1 MFVVLADGNAEM
13 TGKYIKSVVYNLHPT
28 FNPSVIKIEQPPFL
42 ISRIGWGY
50 FTIEIE
56 IEYQEWVGNKGI

>member
-42 ISRIGWGY
+42 ISRVGWGY
-50 FTIEIE
+50 FEIEIE
-56 IEYQEWVGNKGI
+56 I